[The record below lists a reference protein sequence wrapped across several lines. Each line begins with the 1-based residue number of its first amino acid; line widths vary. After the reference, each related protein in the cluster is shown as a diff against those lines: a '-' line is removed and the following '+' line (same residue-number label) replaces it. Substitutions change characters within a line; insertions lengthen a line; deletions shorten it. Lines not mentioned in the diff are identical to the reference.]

1 MSDMRYYGGRA
12 LLNRV
17 GHESTAAIVAE
28 IRNTQYDAP
37 NTELWVPAPAYTL
50 QLSDC
55 SRSVTFDLSFH
66 DQEARENN
74 LFKVSKMIQLLTE
87 FEAGLKVETVRYA
100 TRLAEAERR
109 RKESGTLDE

>member
-1 MSDMRYYGGRA
+1 MSDMRYHGGRA

-28 IRNTQYDAP
+28 IRNTRYDAP

-55 SRSVTFDLSFH
+55 TRSVTFDLSFH
-66 DQEARENN
+66 DAEARENN
-74 LFKVSKMIQLLTE
+74 LFKVSKMIDVLKTFQS
-87 FEAGLKVETVRYA
+87 GLELETVRYS
-100 TRLAEAERR
+100 TRLQEAERR